1 MKAII
6 TKYIPATNTKGS
18 RIKAMAEGVKSL
30 SIPYPHELN
39 AEEGHKLAAS
49 LLCERMEWNG
59 ELVSGG
65 MPCQTGFAH
74 CFAK

>member
-6 TKYIPATNTKGS
+6 TKYIPATDSKGS
-18 RIKAMAEGVKSL
+18 RIKATAEGVKSL

-39 AEEGHKLAAS
+39 SEEGHKLAAS
-49 LLCERMEWNG
+49 LLCERMEWKG

-65 MPCQTGFAH
+65 LPDQSGFAH
-74 CFAK
+74 CFIQ